1 MPKYISRVQFDQMKV
16 FKKRK
21 STNKDIAKALGM
33 SPATVSRN
41 LKYNS
46 YEDYL
51 VAMHLS
57 SSKSQQEIESK
68 SGPVKVVGKVKTCTK
83 CGKTKKLE
91 EFDRLKK
98 GLYGR
103 CPRCK
108 ECTREYQREW
118 WRKKQDAKKSS
129 KTKTVEKTEAPKPS
143 TEQQPACAPYCGKVY
158 ETTWLEEDFNNDELK
173 VNEAVYVYDRGKVKY
188 GIIRAINKTCLYT
201 YYIVAI
207 NHWFWY
213 KLIKVESYNVFRM
226 ED

>member
-21 STNKDIAKALGM
+21 STNKDIAKAIGI

-51 VAMHLS
+51 VAMHLN

-91 EFDRLKK
+91 EFDKLKK

-103 CPRCK
+103 SPRCK

-118 WRKKQDAKKSS
+118 WKKKQEAKKDNNV
-129 KTKTVEKTEAPKPS
+129 KTIEKAEAPKPGA
-143 TEQQPACAPYCGKVY
+143 EQQPVCAPYCGKVY
-158 ETTWLEEDFNNDELK
+158 DTTQLEEDLNNDELK
-173 VNEAVYVYDRGKVKY
+173 VNEAVYVYDGGKVRC
-188 GIIRAINKTCLYT
+188 GIIRAINNTCIET

-207 NHWFWY
+207 KRWFCH
-213 KLIKVESYNVFRM
+213 KLIKVNSYSVFRM

>member
-21 STNKDIAKALGM
+21 STNKDIAKAIGI
-33 SPATVSRN
+33 SPSTVSRN

-51 VAMHLS
+51 IAMHLN
-57 SSKSQQEIESK
+57 SSKSQQEIENK

-91 EFDRLKK
+91 EFDRLEK

-103 CPRCK
+103 SPRCK

-118 WRKKQDAKKSS
+118 WRKKQDAKKSGN
-129 KTKTVEKTEAPKPS
+129 TKTIEKVEAPKPS
-143 TEQQPACAPYCGKVY
+143 VEQQPVCAPECEKVCAPAQP
-158 ETTWLEEDFNNDELK
+158 EEDFNNDELK
-173 VNEAVYVYDRGKVKY
+173 VNEAVYVYDGGKVRC
-188 GIIRAINKTCLYT
+188 GIIRAISNTCLET

-207 NHWFWY
+207 KHWFRH
-213 KLIKVESYNVFRM
+213 KLIKVSSYSVFRM